1 MIRKEGCKK
10 MLRFN
15 PEFGHAR
22 RSFLAPALRFF
33 LIAIGVL
40 AAHQCLAQ
48 EMSATSFA
56 AERQLFRLP
65 SEIPAPPENLPN
77 PERVELGKMLFFDP
91 RLSGSNWISCA
102 SCHNPLLGWSDGL
115 PTGVGDGMRALG
127 RKTPSL
133 VNSGFNTINMWD
145 GRAPTLEAQA
155 WTPMLDS
162 AEMHGSQE
170 AILVKLKAIPGYVT
184 AFEKAYP
191 GEGITK
197 ETIGKAIASFE
208 RTIISRDSPF
218 DRWVA
223 GEDSALSDSAKRGFA
238 LFTGKANCT
247 ACHQGSNFTDQ
258 GFHNLG
264 LKGSADPG
272 RFAIV
277 PVRISRGAF
286 KTPTLRDVTL
296 TAPYMHNGA
305 YRTLDEVID
314 HYDRGGDAK
323 ENLDPNMRPLG
334 LTDQE
339 KRDLVE
345 FLKGLTGKQQPVVLP
360 RLPQ

>member
-1 MIRKEGCKK
+1 MSSIYEAGPRRRILIGAVVLFAGVAIAGFMACAS
-10 MLRFN
+10 LAQDTSLSA
-15 PEFGHAR
+15 GSADR
-22 RSFLAPALRFF
+22 RSFRLPAAVPAPA
-33 LIAIGVL
+33 
-40 AAHQCLAQ
+40 
-48 EMSATSFA
+48 EN
-56 AERQLFRLP
+56 
-65 SEIPAPPENLPN
+65 APT

-102 SCHNPLLGWSDGL
+102 SCHNPALGWSDGL

-127 RKTPSL
+127 RKTPSI
-133 VNSGFNTINMWD
+133 VDSGFNSLNMWD
-145 GRAPTLEAQA
+145 GRAPSLEAQA
-155 WTPMLDS
+155 WGPMLDS
-162 AEMHGSQE
+162 AEMHGSKD
-170 AILVKLKAIPGYVT
+170 AILRKLTTIPGYVA

-208 RTIISRDSPF
+208 RTIVSRDSPF
-218 DRWVA
+218 DRWVE
-223 GEDSALSDSAKRGFA
+223 GDESAVSDSGKRGFS
-238 LFTGKANCT
+238 LFIGKANCV

-264 LKGSADPG
+264 LKGSSDPG

-314 HYDRGGDAK
+314 HYDRGGDDK
-323 ENLDPNMRPLG
+323 ENLDPNMKPLG

-339 KRDLVE
+339 KKDLVE
-345 FLKGLTGKQQPVVLP
+345 FLKALTGKQQPVTLP